1 MALTD
6 KLTAIGDAIREKT
19 GKIDLIPLEQMP
31 VEIANIKGGGDAIM
45 KTVEGSSAFD
55 Y

>member
-19 GKIDLIPLEQMP
+19 GKEDLLTLDQMP
-31 VEIANIKGGGDAIM
+31 VEIRSIETGGGGGEELPAA
-45 KTVEGSSAFD
+45 EGSEF
-55 Y
+55 